1 MLTKVMNHMDE
12 STKHAVDAASVF
24 TAVGSILAWLP
35 AIAALFTI
43 VWTGIRIY
51 ETKTV
56 QNWLVRLRN
65 MATLKP
71 FLVDEKE
78 TKKEKPIEPEV
89 FDAKAHREKIKAM
102 EQEDASKE

>member
-1 MLTKVMNHMDE
+1 MDE
-12 STKHAVDAASVF
+12 PTKHALDAASVF
-24 TAVGSILAWLP
+24 TAVGSVLQWLP
-35 AIAALFTI
+35 EVAALFTI
-43 VWTGIRIY
+43 IWTGIRIN

-56 QNWLVRLRN
+56 QNWKARRRN

-78 TKKEKPIEPEV
+78 TKKEKPAKPEP

-102 EQEDASKE
+102 EQDDASKE

>member
-1 MLTKVMNHMDE
+1 MDE

-56 QNWLVRLRN
+56 QNWRARRRN

-78 TKKEKPIEPEV
+78 TKKEKPVKPEA

-102 EQEDASKE
+102 EQNDASKE